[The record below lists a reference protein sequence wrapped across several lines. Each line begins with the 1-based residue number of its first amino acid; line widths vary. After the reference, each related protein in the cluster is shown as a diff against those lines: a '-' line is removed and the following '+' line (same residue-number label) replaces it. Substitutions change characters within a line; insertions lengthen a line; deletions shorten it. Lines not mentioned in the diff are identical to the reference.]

1 MMDEV
6 KKGDIGTWKYL
17 DFPDARILE
26 QEVEY
31 KEVAAPSCPG
41 A

>member
-31 KEVAAPSCPG
+31 KEVAAPFCPG

>member
-26 QEVEY
+26 QEEEY
-31 KEVAAPSCPG
+31 KEMAAPSCP
-41 A
+41 AA

>member
-1 MMDEV
+1 MLDEV

-26 QEVEY
+26 QEEEY
-31 KEVAAPSCPG
+31 KEMAAPSCP
-41 A
+41 AA